1 MAAIYARARSKEAP
15 MVGIEFTNR
24 AQTVPAW
31 RVNAQEKENANNIP
45 AKRSHDTALP
55 PPAPFDPKKGQGVA
69 EIPQPV
75 FGENLR
81 YLFRPP
87 PLSQQPSNGWAGPS
101 TYTEIPEVDMKDA
114 ELSPARPPPGRIF
127 GQSRTEQAKQRG
139 DAEGEPLDEERGRRD
154 DVESPERRRISNAA
168 VRRIARRRRD
178 VRTHGRTNRLRDK
191 SKASYS
197 DDEDASGDEED
208 SDGES
213 PRKGRQVQRAV
224 TRNTSNHYTLNM
236 PGPPPVKT
244 DTPYVLLG
252 YLQFMFNLSL
262 ILVFLY
268 LLVQFIFTVQRD
280 VEQRI
285 GEYSMDIYQEIS
297 TCTQL
302 YKQNLCATSP
312 IPAMLHQCATWETC
326 MNRDPK
332 VVGRARVGAEMLA
345 EVVNSF
351 IDPISW
357 KTLLFTLSSLA
368 FMTVFVNGLVMLY
381 RARLNPDR
389 QQQHHPSSSSQT
401 PTPIPSLPGHAPSL
415 PLPIPMSNFPP
426 YHAPAY
432 GSYGY
437 LPAGQAQAPL
447 PTPHL
452 SWHPESN
459 ADSLPRQRRRL
470 DSNSI
475 GHGESMSTAL
485 VRT

>member
-1 MAAIYARARSKEAP
+1 MI
-15 MVGIEFTNR
+15 GIEFTNR
-24 AQTVPAW
+24 AQTIPAW
-31 RVNAQEKENANNIP
+31 RVGTQEKENANNIP
-45 AKRSHDTALP
+45 AKRSHDAALP
-55 PPAPFDPKKGQGVA
+55 PPAPFDPKKGQGLT
-69 EIPQPV
+69 EIRQPV
-75 FGENLR
+75 FGENLH

-101 TYTEIPEVDMKDA
+101 TCAEIPEVDMKDA
-114 ELSPARPPPGRIF
+114 ELSPARPPPGRSF
-127 GQSRTEQAKQRG
+127 GQSRTEQTKKRG
-139 DAEGEPLDEERGRRD
+139 DEEDDMLDENRERRD
-154 DVESPERRRISNAA
+154 DVENPERRRISNAA
-168 VRRIARRRRD
+168 VRRIARRRKD
-178 VRTHGRTNRLRDK
+178 ARTHGRLNRLRDK
-191 SKASYS
+191 SKATYS
-197 DDEDASGDEED
+197 DDDDMSGDEEED

-285 GEYSMDIYQEIS
+285 GEYSMDILQEIS
-297 TCTQL
+297 TCAQL

-351 IDPISW
+351 VDPISW

-381 RARLNPDR
+381 RTRLNPDR
-389 QQQHHPSSSSQT
+389 QQQHHSQSSSHT
-401 PTPIPSLPGHAPSL
+401 PTPIPSLPAHAPTL
-415 PLPIPMSNFPP
+415 PLPISNFPP
-426 YHAPAY
+426 YHAPSY

-437 LPAGQAQAPL
+437 LSAGQTQPPL
-447 PTPHL
+447 PAPHL
-452 SWHPESN
+452 SWHPESD
-459 ADSLPRQRRRL
+459 ADSMPRQRRRL
-470 DSNSI
+470 DNNSKF
-475 GHGESMSTAL
+475 GHDESMSTAL